1 MSNGVKITLI
11 VILALSTLVVIPLF
25 WGVGQYNHVVAMDE
39 QVKSQWAQVENQLK
53 RRYDLIPNLV
63 ETVKGYAKHEKEL
76 FENIAN
82 ARTKYFQANTV
93 KDKVQASQQLEGV
106 LSRLLMLQENYP
118 QLKANESFLKL
129 QDSLEGTENRI
140 AVERRHYNEVALGY
154 NTMVRSFPRN
164 IVANSFGFRQKAYF
178 EALVEISPAA
188 VVNARFVIARK
199 SLFKRKNSRPIE
211 QYEIRNASTCLF
223 ECAYAVTRS
232 RDFRL

>member
-1 MSNGVKITLI
+1 MSNGVKVLL
-11 VILALSTLVVIPLF
+11 VILAIIAGVALLTIF
-25 WGVGQYNHVVAMDE
+25 WGVGQYNKVVAMDE

-93 KDKVQASQQLEGV
+93 KDKIQASQQLEGV
-106 LSRLLMLQENYP
+106 LSRLLMLQESFP

-140 AVERRHYNEVALGY
+140 AVERKRYNDDVRTL
-154 NTMVRSFPRN
+154 NTYRRSVFGRF
-164 IVANSFGFRQKAYF
+164 IAAIANVG
-178 EALVEISPAA
+178 EA
-188 VVNARFVIARK
+188 
-199 SLFKRKNSRPIE
+199 
-211 QYEIRNASTCLF
+211 QYYEIPQAEKEAPKVKF
-223 ECAYAVTRS
+223 
-232 RDFRL
+232 